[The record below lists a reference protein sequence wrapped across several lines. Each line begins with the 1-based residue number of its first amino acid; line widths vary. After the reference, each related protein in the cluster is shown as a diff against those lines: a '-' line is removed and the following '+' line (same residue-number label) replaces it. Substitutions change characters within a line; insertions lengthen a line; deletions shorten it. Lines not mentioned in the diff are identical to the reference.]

1 MEWLGTAISTA
12 ILKHEREEKII
23 HLEYFFSL
31 FQQYKHIQISTSISN
46 KLNLC
51 INIKKVT

>member
-12 ILKHEREEKII
+12 ILTHERVEKII

-31 FQQYKHIQISTSISN
+31 FQQYQHIQISTSTSN